1 MLYWGHNDKGVVMGF
16 VLCPECKAEV
26 PEHTAACPKCGRTFK
41 ATPVVK
47 KPIIGL
53 VVAAILG
60 AIGLWWALSS
70 FMAGAID
77 PALCAI
83 MPALAPCTL
92 LNASVNSLGNSI
104 LLIGVVLT
112 AFGHQK
118 GPRIIRITCILML
131 VATIL
136 LGGWLF
142 SLVWMYS
149 LVSGSLNAM
158 EPQFRAGFVA
168 GIIGSSTGGIFVWGV
183 IAIFFRKSRTW

>member
-1 MLYWGHNDKGVVMGF
+1 MGLEF
-16 VLCPECKAEV
+16 CPGCKAEV
-26 PEHTAACPKCGRTFK
+26 TEQATACTKCGMPFK

-47 KPIIGL
+47 KPIVGL
-53 VVAAILG
+53 VVAGILG

-70 FMAGAID
+70 FMPGAID
-77 PALCAI
+77 PTLCALV
-83 MPALAPCTL
+83 PALAPFTM

-104 LLIGVVLT
+104 LLVGVVLT
-112 AFGHQK
+112 ACGNRK
-118 GPRIIRITCILML
+118 GPHVIRITCLLML

-136 LGGWLF
+136 LGAWLF

-168 GIIGSSTGGIFVWGV
+168 GIIGSSTGGVFVWGV
-183 IAIFFRKSRTW
+183 IAIFFKKSRTW